1 MTPLDQVNLS
11 ELRSKNTRLEQTR
24 LLLQEALTS
33 FKSGRVALS
42 FSGAEDVVLID
53 LVKALGLKVDVFSLD
68 TGRLHEETYQFID
81 TVREHYQQPIEML
94 YPDPAGLQTLVKEKG
109 LFSFYRDGHGEC
121 CGVRKV
127 APLRSKLAK
136 LDAWITGQR
145 QDQSITRGNIPLR
158 EEDTNFAG
166 SSAEGQ
172 PSALIKFNPLSEWTS
187 ADIWNYIREHEVP
200 YNALHDQGF
209 VSIGC
214 QPCTR
219 SVGPFEHER
228 AGRWWW
234 EEATKK
240 ECGLHSQNMINVV
253 QA

>member
-1 MTPLDQVNLS
+1 
-11 ELRSKNTRLEQTR
+11 
-24 LLLQEALTS
+24 
-33 FKSGRVALS
+33 
-42 FSGAEDVVLID
+42 
-53 LVKALGLKVDVFSLD
+53 
-68 TGRLHEETYQFID
+68 
-81 TVREHYQQPIEML
+81 ML
-94 YPDPAGLQTLVKEKG
+94 YPDPAGVQTLVKEKR
-109 LFSFYRDGHGEC
+109 LFSFYRDGLGEC

-145 QDQSITRGNIPLR
+145 QDQSINRGNIPLR

-172 PSALIKFNPLSEWTS
+172 PSALIKFNPLSEWTF

-240 ECGLHSQNMINVV
+240 ECGLHSQNIINVF
-253 QA
+253 QS

>member
-1 MTPLDQVNLS
+1 MTSLNSIKPGDSPGDNSLLARTQA
-11 ELRSKNTRLEQTR
+11 
-24 LLLQEALTS
+24 LLQNTLTS
-33 FKSGRVALS
+33 FEPGRIALS

-53 LVKALGLKVDVFSLD
+53 LVHKLGLQVDVFSLD
-68 TGRLHEETYQFID
+68 TGRLHEETYQFLE
-81 TVREHYQQPIEML
+81 TVREHYRQPIEL
-94 YPDPAGLQTLVKEKG
+94 VYPEPHGVQALVKDKG

-121 CGVRKV
+121 CEVRKV
-127 APLRSKLAK
+127 APLRRKLAG

-145 QDQSITRGNIPLR
+145 QDQSVTRGSVPLR
-158 EEDTNFAG
+158 EEDTVFGSACAG
-166 SSAEGQ
+166 SGHG
-172 PSALIKFNPLSEWTS
+172 ALIKFNPLSEWSS
-187 ADIWNYIREHEVP
+187 ADVWQYMREQQVP
-200 YNALHDQGF
+200 YNPLHDQGY

-240 ECGLHSQNMINVV
+240 ECGLHRQNIIAAV